1 MLILTRRVGETLMIG
16 DSVTVTVL
24 GVKGNQVRIGI
35 TAPKDVAV
43 HREEIFQ
50 RIGKDAA
57 NSARAALLLQALTA
71 HPDLLLDGTREWLH
85 QEARRESFAASMALV
100 DDLREQGHAA
110 VISGAGP
117 SVLVLSTRERVG
129 TVTVEGSGWQ
139 VLDPGVPD
147 HGAEV
152 AVLAG

>member
-50 RIGKDAA
+50 RVDKAGGKDGMDKAVD
-57 NSARAALLLQALTA
+57 Q
-71 HPDLLLDGTREWLH
+71 P
-85 QEARRESFAASMALV
+85 QE
-100 DDLREQGHAA
+100 
-110 VISGAGP
+110 
-117 SVLVLSTRERVG
+117 T
-129 TVTVEGSGWQ
+129 
-139 VLDPGVPD
+139 
-147 HGAEV
+147 
-152 AVLAG
+152 